1 VSSGRPLV
9 LVVDDNS
16 VNRTLVADILKAKG
30 FRVAKAD
37 SAKAAVD
44 LVVALRPAL
53 VLMDINMPGMS
64 GLEAVRVLRS
74 HPQPDVAATPVV
86 TLSALARPSDRAN
99 SLAAGASDYLPRP
112 SSIHEMLAAIE
123 RLLANRPQGPHGYV
137 SLRKVN

>member
-74 HPQPDVAATPVV
+74 HPESGRGRYPGRHA
-86 TLSALARPSDRAN
+86 
-99 SLAAGASDYLPRP
+99 
-112 SSIHEMLAAIE
+112 
-123 RLLANRPQGPHGYV
+123 V
-137 SLRKVN
+137 STREA

>member
-1 VSSGRPLV
+1 MDSSQPLI

-16 VNRTLVADILKAKG
+16 VNRTLAADILMAKG
-30 FRVAKAD
+30 FRVAEAH
-37 SAKAAVD
+37 SAESAVD
-44 LVVALRPAL
+44 LVVNLRPAV
-53 VLMDINMPGMS
+53 VLMDINMPGVS

-74 HPQPDVAATPVV
+74 HPEPDVAATPVV
-86 TLSALARPSDRAN
+86 TLSALARPSDRAD

-137 SLRKVN
+137 SPRKVN

>member
-1 VSSGRPLV
+1 MSSGRPLI

-16 VNRTLVADILKAKG
+16 VNRTLVADIIKAKG

-37 SAKAAVD
+37 SAKAGFD

-53 VLMDINMPGMS
+53 VLMDINMPGTS

-74 HPQPDVAATPVV
+74 YPEPDVAATPII
-86 TLSALARPSDRAN
+86 TLSALARPSDRAD

-123 RLLANRPQGPHGYV
+123 RLLANRP
-137 SLRKVN
+137 